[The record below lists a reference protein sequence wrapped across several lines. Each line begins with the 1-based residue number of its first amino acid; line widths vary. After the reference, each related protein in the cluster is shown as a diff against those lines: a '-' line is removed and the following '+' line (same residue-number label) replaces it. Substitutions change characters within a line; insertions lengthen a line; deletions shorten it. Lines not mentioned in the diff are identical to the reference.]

1 MAKPNIVIAGKRR
14 ARTPLLIAL
23 GAMLVVLA
31 VPMLYGFAHSAAM
44 QDSQAMSSQIERA
57 NADRDRIARQLRE
70 ALSRNDQLQQDVTD
84 LQHGRDI
91 DRQACL
97 DVQKSMSGE
106 QQEVASLREQ
116 LAFYRGVV
124 SPQALQ
130 SGLHVNELRI
140 SAGAQPGSYHFDLV
154 LVQAARQEHRAKGR
168 AELRVIGRDATAQR
182 SLGLADLAQGGGDL
196 GYSFRHFQEL
206 GGEFRLPAGFHP
218 SRAIVTLMPDGGD
231 SPHVEEE
238 FDWTRIYDKSTE
250 QAG

>member
-14 ARTPLLIAL
+14 VRTPLLVAL
-23 GAMLVVLA
+23 GAMLIVFA
-31 VPMLYGFAHSAAM
+31 VPMLYGFARSAAVH
-44 QDSQAMSSQIERA
+44 DTQAMSSEIERA
-57 NADRDRIARQLRE
+57 NADRDRVARQLRE
-70 ALSRNDQLQQDVTD
+70 TLTRTDQLQQDVAD
-84 LQHGRDI
+84 LQRGRDI

-97 DVQKSMSGE
+97 DVQKSLAGE

-140 SAGAQPGSYHFDLV
+140 SAGSQPGGYHFDLV

-196 GYSFRHFQEL
+196 SYSFRHFQEL

-218 SRAIVTLMPDGGD
+218 SRAVVTLMPEGADR
-231 SPHVEEE
+231 PHVEEE
-238 FDWTRIYDKSTE
+238 FDWAKIYDKSTE
-250 QAG
+250 PTG

>member
-1 MAKPNIVIAGKRR
+1 MAKPHIVVAGKRR
-14 ARTPLLIAL
+14 VRTTLLVAG
-23 GAMLVVLA
+23 GAMLTVVA
-31 VPMLYGFAHSAAM
+31 VPMLYGFARGAVVQDAGAGSAQLAAI
-44 QDSQAMSSQIERA
+44 S
-57 NADRDRIARQLRE
+57 ADRDRVARELRE
-70 ALSRNDQLQQDVTD
+70 ALARNDQLQQDVAD
-84 LQHGRDI
+84 LQRGRDI

-97 DVQKSMSGE
+97 DVQQSLAGGH
-106 QQEVASLREQ
+106 QEVASLREQ

-168 AELRVIGRDATAQR
+168 AELRFIGRDATAQR
-182 SLGLADLAQGGGDL
+182 SLGFADLALGSPSL

-206 GGEFRLPAGFHP
+206 GGDFRFPAGFRPTH
-218 SRAIVTLMPDGGD
+218 AVVTLQPDSGA

-238 FDWTRIYDKSTE
+238 FDWAKVYDTSE
-250 QAG
+250 RAG